1 MIITKRENVDRIVVD
16 KEELI
21 DSYSWK
27 EPQEI
32 KIYKYKNH
40 PWYKFW
46 KARETVYVDKVVTK
60 VGFYSNYSDFRDEVS
75 GDYYT
80 KTQVENLYNTHT
92 PSDCEVVKD
101 NQLYFKP
108 CVTFYIK
115 GANSKSIYF
124 DTYKE
129 AVEHAKTFIKFGLDV
144 IIGE

>member
-1 MIITKRENVDRIVVD
+1 MIIAKRENVDRIIVD
-16 KEELI
+16 KEELN

-27 EPQEI
+27 EPHEI

-46 KARETVYVDKVVTK
+46 KANEKVYVDKVVTK
-60 VGFYSNYSDFRDEVS
+60 VGFYSNYSEFENEVNECL
-75 GDYYT
+75 YT
-80 KTQVENLYNTHT
+80 KKQLENLYNPHT
-92 PSDCEVVKD
+92 PSYFEVVKD
-101 NQLYFKP
+101 NQLYIKP

-115 GANSKSIYF
+115 GSNCKSIYF

-129 AVEHAKTFIKFGLDV
+129 AIEHAKTFIKFGLDV